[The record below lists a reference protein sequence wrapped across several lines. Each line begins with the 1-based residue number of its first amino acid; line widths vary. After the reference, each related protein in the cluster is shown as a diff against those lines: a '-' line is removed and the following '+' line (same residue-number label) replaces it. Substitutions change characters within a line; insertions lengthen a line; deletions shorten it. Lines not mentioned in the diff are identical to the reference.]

1 MAEPVIEVEDFED
14 SNKPVKYGWRFWAVF
29 PGLCIA
35 SLLSSLEVS
44 ALSTVMPTIANDL
57 KSSTDTV
64 WAIDTYFVAQTAMQP
79 LYGQMANIFGRRW
92 LLIQA
97 VALFALGSGL
107 CGGADSI
114 GMLIVGRT
122 VQGIG
127 GGGINV
133 LIEIIVG
140 DLVPLRER
148 PKFMGVVMGV
158 FALGNF
164 IGPVIGGVIATRT
177 TWRWVFW
184 LNLPVAG
191 AALVLLALFLQVKYD
206 RSTSVWAKLKR
217 VDFIG
222 NTLLVGSIISILLP
236 LTWAGTVR
244 PWSSWRTIF
253 PLILGFAGLIAFLFY
268 ENSGWVAEQTM
279 PLRLFSNRT
288 SALAFIMTFFHGTVL
303 FWVAY
308 FMPLYFQAVLEHS
321 PQHAGV
327 DFLAS
332 AIPLVPTGIIS
343 GVLISILGK
352 YRPSTIFGFVIMT
365 LGTGLFIMLD
375 DKSKTA
381 VWVVFQI
388 IFAAGSG
395 FIITALVPAV
405 LSPLPESDLATAT
418 ATMGFIR
425 GFGTMWGV
433 AIPTAVFNTQFNHLL
448 YQITDESVRALLA
461 NGGAYQRATK
471 AFLESLN
478 SIPLVKA
485 EVIGVYVASLQRVWT
500 VGVVFSAIGIPLSF
514 FIKEIQ
520 MRTEK
525 ENEYGLTDEKE
536 NEKEAK

>member
-1 MAEPVIEVEDFED
+1 
-14 SNKPVKYGWRFWAVF
+14 
-29 PGLCIA
+29 
-35 SLLSSLEVS
+35 
-44 ALSTVMPTIANDL
+44 MPTISHDL
-57 KSSTDTV
+57 KSTTDSV
-64 WAIDTYFVAQTAMQP
+64 WAINAYFVAQTAMQP

-92 LLIQA
+92 LLIGA
-97 VALFALGSGL
+97 VALFALGSGI
-107 CGGADSI
+107 CGGASSI
-114 GMLIVGRT
+114 NMLIVGRT

-133 LIEIIVG
+133 MIEIIVG

-164 IGPVIGGVIATRT
+164 IGPVIGGVIASRT

-191 AALVLLALFLQVKYD
+191 IALMLLVLFLQVKYD
-206 RSTSVWAKLKR
+206 KSTSVWAKLKR
-217 VDFIG
+217 VDFVG
-222 NTLLVGSIISILLP
+222 NTLLVASIISILLP

-253 PLILGFAGLIAFLFY
+253 PLIFGFAGLVAFLFY

-288 SALAFIMTFFHGTVL
+288 SALAFVMTFFHGTVL

-308 FMPLYFQAVLEHS
+308 FMPVYFQAALQHSPEHS
-321 PQHAGV
+321 GI
-327 DFLAS
+327 DLLAS

-343 GVLISILGK
+343 GVLISIIGK
-352 YRPSTIFGFVIMT
+352 YRPSIIIGFVIMT

-375 DKSKTA
+375 DKSKTV

-395 FIITALVPAV
+395 FVFAGLVPAI
-405 LSPLPESDLATAT
+405 LSPLPETDLATAMAT
-418 ATMGFIR
+418 AGFIR

-433 AIPTAVFNTQFNHLL
+433 AIPTAIFNTRFNNLL
-448 YQITDESVRALLA
+448 YKITDEAVRSLLA
-461 NGGAYQRATK
+461 HGGAYQLATK

-478 SIPLVKA
+478 SMPSTKA
-485 EVIGVYVASLQRVWT
+485 EVIGVYVLSLQLVWI
-500 VGVVFSAIGIPLSF
+500 VGVVFSAIGIPLSL

-520 MRTEK
+520 MRTVK

-536 NEKEAK
+536 AK